1 MLAAVLRDAW
11 RQYRRRPLAALI
23 TVVVGGLPVFL
34 EPGDPLVAV
43 PLAVALLAAG
53 LLVELFLVAW
63 LAGGLDPPPTSV
75 AAALA
80 TTRRAIGP
88 GVRAGLLR
96 AAYLLLALIVGLLL
110 FGSRE
115 SGPLPESEQTK
126 LAVGLWP
133 LFAIAFAFLAV
144 LMQRVVLGGER
155 RVRQAAAVSHRG
167 GPAHF
172 PLCLLIGLLQA
183 CGLVLA
189 SLSLEFWM
197 VAGLTILLALADP
210 YLTGICNTLSLP
222 TRADQEPVDA
232 GDGSLRP
239 PRRGGRC
246 PAGSWAPP
254 GRAGSGRPSGGRGCG
269 PRRRRT
275 GPWRPGRPGTR
286 RCGPGCRCW
295 GCGRR

>member
-63 LAGGLDPPPTSV
+63 LAGVLDPAPSS
-75 AAALA
+75 AATALA

-96 AAYLLLALIVGLLL
+96 AAYLLLALMVGLLL

-115 SGPLPESEQTK
+115 SGPLPSSEQTK

-155 RVRQAAAVSHRG
+155 RVRQAAAVSHRVAS
-167 GPAHF
+167 AHF

-197 VAGLTILLALADP
+197 LAGLTMLLALADP
-210 YLTGICNTLSLP
+210 YLIGMCNALYLR

-239 PRRGGRC
+239 PRR
-246 PAGSWAPP
+246 
-254 GRAGSGRPSGGRGCG
+254 
-269 PRRRRT
+269 
-275 GPWRPGRPGTR
+275 
-286 RCGPGCRCW
+286 
-295 GCGRR
+295 

>member
-34 EPGDPLVAV
+34 EPDDPLVAV

-63 LAGGLDPPPTSV
+63 LAGALDPAPSSV
-75 AAALA
+75 AMALA

-96 AAYLLLALIVGLLL
+96 AAYLLLALMVGLLL

-155 RVRQAAAVSHRG
+155 RVRQASAVSHRVAS
-167 GPAHF
+167 AHF

-189 SLSLEFWM
+189 SVSLEFWM
-197 VAGLTILLALADP
+197 VAGLTILIALADP
-210 YLTGICNTLSLP
+210 YLIGMCNALYLR

-239 PRRGGRC
+239 PRR
-246 PAGSWAPP
+246 
-254 GRAGSGRPSGGRGCG
+254 
-269 PRRRRT
+269 
-275 GPWRPGRPGTR
+275 
-286 RCGPGCRCW
+286 
-295 GCGRR
+295 

>member
-63 LAGGLDPPPTSV
+63 LAGVLDPAPSS
-75 AAALA
+75 AATALA

-96 AAYLLLALIVGLLL
+96 AAYLLLALMVGLLL

-115 SGPLPESEQTK
+115 TGPLPESEQTK

-155 RVRQAAAVSHRG
+155 RVRQAAAVSHRVAS
-167 GPAHF
+167 AHF

-197 VAGLTILLALADP
+197 LAGLTMLLALADP
-210 YLTGICNTLSLP
+210 YLIGMCNALYLR

-239 PRRGGRC
+239 PRR
-246 PAGSWAPP
+246 
-254 GRAGSGRPSGGRGCG
+254 
-269 PRRRRT
+269 
-275 GPWRPGRPGTR
+275 
-286 RCGPGCRCW
+286 
-295 GCGRR
+295 

>member
-63 LAGGLDPPPTSV
+63 LAGVLDPAPSSV
-75 AAALA
+75 ATALA
-80 TTRRAIGP
+80 TTRRAIAP

-96 AAYLLLALIVGLLL
+96 AAYLLLALMVGLLL

-115 SGPLPESEQTK
+115 GGPLPESEQTK

-155 RVRQAAAVSHRG
+155 RVRQAAAVSHRVAS
-167 GPAHF
+167 AHF

-189 SLSLEFWM
+189 SLSLDFWM
-197 VAGLTILLALADP
+197 LAGLTTLLALADP
-210 YLTGICNTLSLP
+210 YLVGMCNALYLR

-239 PRRGGRC
+239 PRR
-246 PAGSWAPP
+246 
-254 GRAGSGRPSGGRGCG
+254 
-269 PRRRRT
+269 
-275 GPWRPGRPGTR
+275 
-286 RCGPGCRCW
+286 
-295 GCGRR
+295 

>member
-11 RQYRRRPLAALI
+11 RQYRRRPLAAVI

-63 LAGGLDPPPTSV
+63 LAGVLDPAPSST
-75 AAALA
+75 ATALA

-96 AAYLLLALIVGLLL
+96 AAYLLLALMVGLLL

-155 RVRQAAAVSHRG
+155 RVRQAAAVSHRVAS
-167 GPAHF
+167 AHF

-197 VAGLTILLALADP
+197 LAGLTMLLALADP
-210 YLTGICNTLSLP
+210 YLIGMCNALYLR
-222 TRADQEPVDA
+222 TRTDQEPVDA

-239 PRRGGRC
+239 PRR
-246 PAGSWAPP
+246 
-254 GRAGSGRPSGGRGCG
+254 
-269 PRRRRT
+269 
-275 GPWRPGRPGTR
+275 
-286 RCGPGCRCW
+286 
-295 GCGRR
+295 